1 MRKVLVV
8 VLVLLC
14 LASIYIFIPNQI
26 MVSEVEEVESS
37 ERIIA
42 KYLNSNENRQKWWP
56 SSKQILDS
64 TGLQSSVLD
73 YEGYKFDFRNSN
85 YNFNEVLIINNSLKI
100 NSIITWDLSTKNLI
114 RIRWKVSIPT
124 SYNPV
129 TRVFQYLRAH
139 RLKSHM
145 ALIMESF
152 LGFIVNSKNV
162 YGFHFEREI
171 VQDTILATSNTIS
184 TSYPKTLEV
193 YNRINSI
200 KKYLREQG
208 ANQVNPAMLNISKS
222 EQGAFQLIIAVPINR
237 IIPPVQGI
245 LINRMVPG
253 NIVVAQIKGGPH
265 SVAKGFNQMN
275 LYLKDFK
282 LVSPAMPFQSLIT
295 DRVDEPDTSKWIT
308 KIYYPIF

>member
-1 MRKVLVV
+1 MRKLLVV
-8 VLVLLC
+8 LLVLIC
-14 LASIYIFIPNQI
+14 LASIYIFIPDRI

-37 ERIIA
+37 ERIVA

-56 SSKQILDS
+56 SSGQILDS
-64 TGLQSSVLD
+64 TGFESSVLD
-73 YEGYKFDFRNSN
+73 YEGYKFDFRNPD
-85 YNFNEVLIINNSLKI
+85 YNFNEVLITNNSLKT

-114 RIRWKVSIPT
+114 RIHWKVSIPA

-129 TRVFQYLRAH
+129 TRVFQYIRAH

-145 ALIMESF
+145 AFIMESF
-152 LGFIVNSKNV
+152 LKFIVNSKNV
-162 YGFHFEREI
+162 YGIHFEREI

-184 TSYPKTLEV
+184 ISYPKTSEV

-208 ANQVNPAMLNISKS
+208 ANQVNPAMLNISKN

-237 IIPPVQGI
+237 IVPPVQGI

-253 NIVVAQIKGGPH
+253 NILVAQIKGGPQ

-295 DRVDEPDTSKWIT
+295 DRVDEPDTSKWVT